1 MVRTLKKGYII
12 NYTDGW
18 DKKKQN
24 PTFDPW
30 KFVKENT
37 PKSRPL
43 WKKDWNK

>member
-1 MVRTLKKGYII
+1 MARTVKKGYII

-24 PTFDPW
+24 PTINLK
-30 KFVKENT
+30 KFIKENQ

-43 WKKDWNK
+43 WKRDWSK